1 MTIRVTRFVV
11 GAALT
16 LAVPGA
22 AQRAGSIEAGA
33 FARYTRFDNSLGVG
47 SAIGAGGRLAVFLQP
62 DLALE
67 VDLARTS
74 SDRPGGAALTHSPLH
89 ARLTYVYQTSG
100 SARAD
105 VLVGLGLVR
114 NKYSGAYTA
123 TDHGLAVLLGLRYRW
138 NGRFGLRLDANE
150 DFVTSPANET
160 PQVTYNSNFGLHMG
174 LSVLLKP

>member
-47 SAIGAGGRLAVFLQP
+47 SAIGGGGRLAVFLQP

-74 SDRPGGAALTHSPLH
+74 SDRPGGATLARSPSRSSPAAGGP
-89 ARLTYVYQTSG
+89 ARHPGRRPPPTTRSRSATG
-100 SARAD
+100 PSPGKPARAPS
-105 VLVGLGLVR
+105 R
-114 NKYSGAYTA
+114 RSC
-123 TDHGLAVLLGLRYRW
+123 
-138 NGRFGLRLDANE
+138 
-150 DFVTSPANET
+150 P
-160 PQVTYNSNFGLHMG
+160 P
-174 LSVLLKP
+174 KPTRA